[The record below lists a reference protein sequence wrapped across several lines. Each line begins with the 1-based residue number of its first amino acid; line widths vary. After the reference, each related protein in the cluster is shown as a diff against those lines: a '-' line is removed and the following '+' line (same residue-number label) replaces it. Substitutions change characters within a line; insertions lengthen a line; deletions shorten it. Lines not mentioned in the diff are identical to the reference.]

1 MNAARLLV
9 LVTSLTQV
17 PMSTLDADTSTW
29 ILSGWVSA
37 RTLAVSGGEQVDAMN
52 GVKRALDQIE
62 RWRAQAARGT
72 TPRDASRELE
82 LRYADAALRAAID
95 AAQDERD
102 EMALYLS
109 HARDLSRQLDL
120 LGAAGRWPLPIDEMA
135 GELWFE
141 VDRYAESR
149 DAYTRAAEATNS
161 PRAWIGVARAQ
172 VKLGDA
178 ASACAAYRRA
188 LQTQLMDDWQTEAD
202 TYVKSPACQA
212 R

>member
-1 MNAARLLV
+1 MKIAGTLV
-9 LVTSLTQV
+9 LLASLTQV
-17 PMSTLDADTSTW
+17 PVSTLDADTSTW
-29 ILSGWVSA
+29 ILSGWVNA
-37 RTLAVSGGEQVDAMN
+37 RTLAASGGEQVEAMN
-52 GVKRALDQIE
+52 NVKRALDQIE

-109 HARDLSRQLDL
+109 HARDLARQLEL

-141 VDRYAESR
+141 VDRYEESR
-149 DAYTRAAEATNS
+149 DAFSRAAEATNS
-161 PRAWIGVARAQ
+161 PRAWIGLARAEA
-172 VKLGDA
+172 KLGNSA
-178 ASACAAYRRA
+178 NACAAYRRA
-188 LQTQLMDDWQTEAD
+188 IVTPLMEDWQTEAD
-202 TYVKSPACQA
+202 TYLRSAACQA

>member
-1 MNAARLLV
+1 MSGACLLV
-9 LVTSLTQV
+9 LVTALTQV

-37 RTLAVSGGEQVDAMN
+37 RALAVSGGEQVEAMN
-52 GVKRALDQIE
+52 NVKRALDQIE

-72 TPRDASRELE
+72 TPHDASRELE
-82 LRYADAALRAAID
+82 LRYADAALHAAID

-102 EMALYLS
+102 EMSLYLA
-109 HARDLSRQLDL
+109 HARDLSRQLEL
-120 LGAAGRWPLPIDEMA
+120 LGAAGRWPLPFDEMA

-141 VDRYAESR
+141 VDRYTESR
-149 DAYTRAAEATNS
+149 DAYTRAAETNNS
-161 PRAWIGVARAQ
+161 PRAWIGLARVH

-178 ASACAAYRRA
+178 ANACVAYRRA
-188 LQTQLMDDWQTEAD
+188 LQTPLMEDWQTEAE
-202 TYVKSPACQA
+202 TFVKSAACQV

>member
-1 MNAARLLV
+1 MNLARLLV
-9 LVTSLTQV
+9 VVTALTQV

-37 RTLAVSGGEQVDAMN
+37 RALSASGGDQTEPMN
-52 GVKRALDQIE
+52 IVKRALDQIE

-72 TPRDASRELE
+72 TPRDAARELE

-102 EMALYLS
+102 EMSLYLG
-109 HARDLSRQLDL
+109 HARDLSRQLEL
-120 LGAAGRWPLPIDEMA
+120 MGASGRWPLPIDEMA

-149 DAYTRAAEATNS
+149 DAYSHAAEATNS
-161 PRAWIGVARAQ
+161 PRAWIGLARAEE
-172 VKLGDA
+172 KLGHTPN
-178 ASACAAYRRA
+178 ACAAYRRA
-188 LQTQLMDDWQTEAD
+188 LQTALMDDWQTEAD
-202 TYVKSPACQA
+202 TYVKSAACQA